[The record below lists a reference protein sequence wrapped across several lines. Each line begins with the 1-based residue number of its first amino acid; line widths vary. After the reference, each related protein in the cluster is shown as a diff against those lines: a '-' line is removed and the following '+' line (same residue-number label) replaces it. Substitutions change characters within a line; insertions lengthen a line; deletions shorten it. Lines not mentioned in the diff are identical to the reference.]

1 MTDNKIKQIS
11 IKKLLLFVFAPALLI
26 LGTYSWAVQFRAAV
40 PPFLSFMIIILV
52 VLIPSEIGIIL
63 YHSKKETGKF
73 NFQSAFIMH
82 EKIPVIKIIGISIIL
97 MIFAAMIFTFISPI
111 ESSITIKSIYSG
123 IPEYFKLAD
132 FFQNYGNY
140 PGGIVMASM
149 VLYAVANG
157 LLGPIA
163 EELYF
168 RGFLMPR
175 INRFGNWTP
184 IIITILFS
192 AYHLFSPWEF
202 VTRVLACLPFVYC
215 VYKKKNIYIG
225 MTVHCMINM
234 VSVIIN
240 VVNMLAV

>member
-1 MTDNKIKQIS
+1 MTDNQIKQVS

-26 LGTYSWAVQFRAAV
+26 LGAYSWALQFRAVV
-40 PPFLSFMIIILV
+40 PPFLSLMIIILV

-63 YHSKKETGKF
+63 YHSKKETGKL
-73 NFQSAFIMH
+73 NFQSAFIFH
-82 EKIPVIKIIGISIIL
+82 ERIPVIKIIGISLIL
-97 MIFAAMIFTFISPI
+97 MILAALVFTFISPI
-111 ESSITIKSIYSG
+111 ESSITIKSIYHW

-132 FFQNYGNY
+132 FFQNYNNY
-140 PGGIVMASM
+140 PRGIVITSM

-157 LLGPIA
+157 FLGPIT

-184 IIITILFS
+184 LIIAVLFS

-202 VTRVLACLPFVYC
+202 ITRIIACLPFIYC

-225 MTVHCMINM
+225 MVVHCLLNTA
-234 VSVIIN
+234 SVIIAII
-240 VVNMLAV
+240 NMFSA